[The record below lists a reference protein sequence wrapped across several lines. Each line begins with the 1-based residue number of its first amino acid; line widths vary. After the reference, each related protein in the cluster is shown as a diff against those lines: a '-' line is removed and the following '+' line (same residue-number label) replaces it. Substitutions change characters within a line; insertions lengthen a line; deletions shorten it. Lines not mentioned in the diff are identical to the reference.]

1 MSGPRASSRVLELA
15 ARACEAALRRE
26 LAEIAKEDEILA
38 KVQECLEQGVRVQED
53 FALPFE
59 WIREKRARRA
69 RSYNDSE
76 SDSDEDN
83 VAPEVLIPRYRK
95 LRQNLYKAPLQ
106 RPAIPL
112 EECSHSCNCKFG
124 SGCGSQCHNR
134 LVYMECVPGQCPTL
148 VQPGMCHSWHNKN
161 RSGVKMEVEDDA
173 DSAESEDNIG
183 YCENTAIQTRTYPAV
198 EVFLTSESPSTELS
212 ASIESVDNQV
222 QSEPSSK
229 KKKGSTIVESAKPP
243 EPASRGYGLRLLEPV
258 RKGTLLIEYLGEV
271 ITAAE
276 GARRMSEYVLGDDF
290 YFMGLDNGLMLDAK
304 TMGSAA
310 RFANHSCA
318 PSCLLQKWTVRGECR
333 LVLVAKRDLPAG
345 AEITYNYHYFD
356 DSFEGVRGMKRQK
369 CMCGAKH
376 CCGTIGGRV
385 IKGTRMNTDIAKG
398 SSSRNRGR
406 PTSTGRSANDN
417 TALVYEDS
425 DSEDEFVSI
434 KDMYLRC
441 VSLQLLSENK
451 EDESIG
457 TEKPNNVGSGT
468 CGGSSRVDLTTL
480 ANSYAS
486 LDNAAITNPLSNST
500 KKYTMEFLQSLTG
513 EIRTC
518 IEKNTALGL
527 ANVPTTRFIS
537 NSDHLVQ
544 KLQLLVSEL
553 EYSVEQANAW
563 VKQYD
568 SIFCQPDINADSTSS
583 SNNVTKLV
591 HLIVAQE
598 LVFIA
603 PKNVKI
609 EQVALLEGQIRTLL
623 KVKRMLDHCV
633 NETPVVRASS
643 TTDLLV
649 PIKAEPSSST
659 SSIAR
664 TAQASTTGANDSI
677 KQAATSLHWDD
688 LLSTTRLLLSALPLT
703 LGDTYIL
710 ELLKRYETYSL
721 WVRQTLSPV
730 VTGCSGAKS
739 RRTTAAMT
747 TQTSANSKKS
757 AHVNNHSSGLDSTSA
772 EFEEYALLLR
782 LLDTFCLQE
791 HSRINHLPSVSAV
804 STDLVTTAQT
814 YVGPDTTMEIVTTL
828 PPTLVPA
835 LKEYEEMASDVLPLT
850 TAVTE
855 SSLLD
860 MVQLESSSTVDD
872 AVAPA
877 MPAAAKKQ
885 KGRSKQA
892 AATVTSPL
900 LVLSQP
906 LLTDIFSA
914 AQFYDSR
921 LSVYME
927 KLQIESALQS
937 GATEPIV
944 HKNYSQMLT
953 EVPTG
958 GERSSDDLYFENN
971 VDWFTQWEVRQ
982 TGLCTVQE
990 SYEKLQNANKFTST
1004 NITAPT
1010 NAPSNTDTN
1019 DVLYCFCRLPEA
1031 DGESS
1036 ILTECSICS
1045 NWYHPQCVNS
1055 GYTTLSAAARQKSFL
1070 CPVCMH
1076 LDGQVSS
1083 LSYLP
1088 NEWNIIKPVATKLPE
1103 PKKDTTKTSN
1113 KTGGRHMMTGRVSNN
1128 IGGMSSTLNA
1138 EDDMSSGKRKR
1149 SDTTSTSSASNSA
1162 ALVSR
1167 HPLVKFK
1174 SASAVKNKE
1183 YITMDEL
1190 QQMLEKENE
1199 HAISGSPVTLLL
1211 GLARKYCLSWQ
1222 DDCRSFLSSD
1232 PVRLLLSRIDA
1243 YVVAANTVT
1252 CTHRSTV
1259 SAVPGTTTST
1269 TTVEIILYNTLQHEA
1284 VILQRAMQLYLQMRL
1299 VRIRGEECTIL
1310 RQLAWVITTS
1320 TLYRRTTTGSAH
1332 NNMLSITELSSM
1344 VAGGS
1349 ALFCSASSEVTINT
1363 CANTTAYTQCVQS
1376 VQTTGTSL
1384 LQLLLARQTLAT
1396 LLLNQANKCTSRSE
1410 ARTLLPQF
1418 RELRDRAMIKTED
1431 TFAFARIKCLSR
1443 STNIGPEATANEQ
1456 VYNNTVGS
1464 PIAAVDPGCNQVDTA
1479 APLVYCWCRKE
1490 DSGTPMVCCDGCE
1503 EWFHCHCVGLNGL
1516 NAPNSRKKKELDTYL
1531 CISCSILSGK
1541 PYAYGW

>member
-1 MSGPRASSRVLELA
+1 MSGPRTSSRVLELA
-15 ARACEAALRRE
+15 VRACEAALRRE
-26 LAEIAKEDEILA
+26 LAEIAKEDEMLA
-38 KVQECLEQGVRVQED
+38 KVQECLEQGVCVQED

-59 WIREKRARRA
+59 WIREKRVRRT

-83 VAPEVLIPRYRK
+83 VAPE
-95 LRQNLYKAPLQ
+95 
-106 RPAIPL
+106 
-112 EECSHSCNCKFG
+112 
-124 SGCGSQCHNR
+124 
-134 LVYMECVPGQCPTL
+134 
-148 VQPGMCHSWHNKN
+148 PGMCHNKN

-198 EVFLTSESPSTELS
+198 EVFLTSEPPSTELPTS
-212 ASIESVDNQV
+212 TESVDNQV

-229 KKKGSTIVESAKPP
+229 KKKSSTIVESANPP
-243 EPASRGYGLRLLEPV
+243 APVSRGYGLRLLEPV

-333 LVLVAKRDLPAG
+333 LVLVARRDLPAG

-385 IKGTRMNTDIAKG
+385 TKSTRVNTDTAKA
-398 SSSRNRGR
+398 SSSRSRGR
-406 PTSTGRSANDN
+406 PISTGRSANDN

-441 VSLQLLSENK
+441 VSLQLLSENN
-451 EDESIG
+451 EYESIG
-457 TEKPNNVGSGT
+457 TEKPRSEGSGSS
-468 CGGSSRVDLTTL
+468 GGSSSADLTTL
-480 ANSYAS
+480 ANTSSSYAS
-486 LDNAAITNPLSNST
+486 LDNAAIANPLSNST
-500 KKYTMEFLQSLTG
+500 KKYTMDFLQSLTG

-527 ANVPTTRFIS
+527 VHVPTSRFIS

-544 KLQLLVSEL
+544 KLQRLVSEL

-609 EQVALLEGQIRTLL
+609 DQVALLEGQIRTLL
-623 KVKRMLDHCV
+623 KVKRTLDPCV
-633 NETPVVRASS
+633 NKPSVVPTSS
-643 TTDLLV
+643 ATDLLV
-649 PIKAEPSSST
+649 SIKAEPSSST
-659 SSIAR
+659 SSSIAR
-664 TAQASTTGANDSI
+664 TVQTTTTGANDSI

-688 LLSTTRLLLSALPLT
+688 LLNTTRLLLSALPLA
-703 LGDTYIL
+703 LSDTYIL

-730 VTGCSGAKS
+730 VAGCSGTKS
-739 RRTTAAMT
+739 RRSTAVTSVNNPTCASGKS
-747 TQTSANSKKS
+747 SAN
-757 AHVNNHSSGLDSTSA
+757 VNNQSSGLDSTSA

-782 LLDTFCLQE
+782 FLDAYCLKE
-791 HSRINHLPSVSAV
+791 CIRVDALSTVSAGSTELATAATACSAAETCVEADITMVVAEILPRTV
-804 STDLVTTAQT
+804 SPAQT
-814 YVGPDTTMEIVTTL
+814 EHENAIGQILLNTVEDTE
-828 PPTLVPA
+828 PP
-835 LKEYEEMASDVLPLT
+835 
-850 TAVTE
+850 
-855 SSLLD
+855 SSLYD
-860 MVQLESSSTVDD
+860 ATV
-872 AVAPA
+872 
-877 MPAAAKKQ
+877 PAAAKKQ

-892 AATVTSPL
+892 ATTVTSPL

-944 HKNYSQMLT
+944 RKNYSQLLT
-953 EVPTG
+953 EVPIG
-958 GERSSDDLYFENN
+958 GEGSNDGLYFENT
-971 VDWFTQWEVRQ
+971 VDLFAQWEVRQ

-1004 NITAPT
+1004 NLTTTT

-1019 DVLYCFCRLPEA
+1019 EVLYCFCRLPEA

-1036 ILTECSICS
+1036 ILTECSICC

-1103 PKKDTTKTSN
+1103 PKKDTTKTTSKSSHN
-1113 KTGGRHMMTGRVSNN
+1113 GKKTRGRPVMSGCLSNN
-1128 IGGMSSTLNA
+1128 SGGSIDVVLNA
-1138 EDDMSSGKRKR
+1138 EDDISSGKRKR
-1149 SDTTSTSSASNSA
+1149 TDNTSTSSASSSA
-1162 ALVSR
+1162 ALESR

-1174 SASAVKNKE
+1174 AAPAVKNKE
-1183 YITMDEL
+1183 YITVDEL
-1190 QQMLEKENE
+1190 QQILEKENE

-1211 GLARKYCLSWQ
+1211 GLARKYCLNWR
-1222 DDCRSFLSSD
+1222 DECHSFLSSD
-1232 PVRLLLSRIDA
+1232 PVRLLLSRIEA
-1243 YVVAANTVT
+1243 YVVAANTVPS
-1252 CTHRSTV
+1252 THRNAN

-1269 TTVEIILYNTLQHEA
+1269 TTLEIILYNTLQQEA
-1284 VILQRAMQLYLQMRL
+1284 IILQRAMQLYLQLRL

-1320 TLYRRTTTGSAH
+1320 TLYRRTTTGSSH
-1332 NNMLSITELSSM
+1332 NNMLSIAELTSI
-1344 VAGGS
+1344 VTGGS
-1349 ALFCSASSEVTINT
+1349 TLFGSAYSALTINT
-1363 CANTTAYTQCVQS
+1363 SATTTAYTQCVQS
-1376 VQTTGTSL
+1376 IQTTGTSL

-1396 LLLNQANKCTSRSE
+1396 ILLNQSCKCTSRDE

-1418 RELRDRAMIKTED
+1418 RELRDRAMVKTED
-1431 TFAFARIKCLSR
+1431 IFAFARIKCLSR
-1443 STNIGPEATANEQ
+1443 STNIGPEAAVTEQ
-1456 VYNNTVGS
+1456 EYNNTVGS
-1464 PIAAVDPGCNQVDTA
+1464 PIAAVDPSFHLVDAAVNTGSASALSEEKVTA
-1479 APLVYCWCRKE
+1479 SGIPSSPAPLLYCWCRKE

-1516 NAPNSRKKKELDTYL
+1516 NAPKSRKKKELDTYL